1 MEEEVGVGRGYVD
14 AFKAI
19 GAKLWNPQCSFSAR
33 CEDGS
38 IAISCWS
45 DFFVPRTQHGL
56 TDVLRYRDT
65 LSRVAHNPSGAREL
79 EEYVRE
85 AIGRSTPFRL
95 VIGRPGDAGA
105 LTAGRS
111 ASSGSNRFT
120 PRPELVGSLVSFDG
134 NEYVVDF
141 RKRA

>member
-1 MEEEVGVGRGYVD
+1 MSSGYVD
-14 AFKAI
+14 AFKTV
-19 GAKLWNPQCSFSAR
+19 GARLCNPQWSFSAR

-56 TDVLRYRDT
+56 PDVLRYRDT
-65 LSRVAHNPSGAREL
+65 LSRVSHNPSGAREL
-79 EEYVRE
+79 EDYLRE
-85 AIGRSTPFRL
+85 AIGHGTLFRL

-105 LTAGRS
+105 LTSGRS
-111 ASSGSNRFT
+111 ASNGSNRFT

-134 NEYVVDF
+134 NEYVIDF
-141 RKRA
+141 RKRS